1 MPWLR
6 RFFSDLIGA
15 HLDGAR
21 AMRGLP
27 LLFAVLIGWEFAQHV
42 VEVGIGFFDSR
53 QTAKALANDPSR
65 MVFGWVKMISVYI
78 GGFFVIRYL
87 ARKNGDA
94 TPAPVGT
101 ALRRYAPYIA
111 YSLGL
116 FALIFYAPGLIQ
128 ESSVVAFRTAV
139 GLTQMLFEPLLM
151 LWIVSAATDGAIR
164 NPVRSARLTGW
175 LYFYAFALFFVGRI
189 PVNAAHQL
197 LNRYAMGQPG
207 SILWPMLVLDA
218 IVVGLI
224 IAVVPAL
231 YVRVAQC
238 VRDRQVG
245 AASPLAPMAQTI

>member
-15 HLDGAR
+15 HLDGVR
-21 AMRGLP
+21 AMIGLP

-53 QTAKALANDPSR
+53 EAAKAVANDPSR
-65 MVFGWVKMISVYI
+65 MVFGWVKMISVYV
-78 GGFFVIRYL
+78 GGFLVIRYL

-94 TPAPVGT
+94 PAPLGT
-101 ALRRYAPYIA
+101 AIRRYAPYIA

-116 FALIFYAPGLIQ
+116 FALIFYAPSLTQ
-128 ESSVVAFRTAV
+128 ESSVMAFRTAV
-139 GLTQMLFEPLLM
+139 GLTQMLVEPLLM

-218 IVVGLI
+218 VVVGLI
-224 IAVVPAL
+224 IAVIPAL
-231 YVRVAQC
+231 YVRVARR
-238 VRDRQVG
+238 VRDRQAG
-245 AASPLAPMAQTI
+245 AASPLAPVAQAI